1 MSRIAI
7 TDAKPGQIIEHDV
20 FTPKGQL
27 IAKGGATL
35 NGQLIL
41 HMKFYNIAALDV
53 LDGEMSDDE
62 ADDFVKDTLIYR
74 IKHSQ
79 EFIEFK
85 KEYDDQVANI
95 SSVLSDFVQRQAP
108 LSERELVGETKKL
121 FKQNSTGIT
130 LMNMLLSMREI
141 DDLTYA
147 HSVNV
152 AITARVLGGWLG
164 MSDEDLDTL
173 TLAGLLHD
181 VGKCAIPNNILMK
194 PASLT
199 SDEYEVMK
207 KHPVL
212 GYDLLYTEDIDIRV
226 KLAALQHHERCDG
239 TGYPY
244 GLKQAQLDPFSMIIA
259 IADVYDAM
267 TADRV
272 YRDGICPF
280 DVITEFQQ
288 NSYTLFHPQ
297 YIMIFLSRIVDSYV
311 NAGVMLSDGS
321 RGKIL
326 MTNSNALT
334 RPLIQLESGLFI
346 DLRDRTDLYI
356 KAIL

>member
-1 MSRIAI
+1 MSRISIA
-7 TDAKPGQIIEHDV
+7 DAKPGQIIEHDI
-20 FTPKGQL
+20 FSPKGQL

-41 HMKFYNIAALDV
+41 HMKFYNIHTLDIV
-53 LDGEMSDDE
+53 DGEMTEEQADE
-62 ADDFVKDTLIYR
+62 FVKDTLIYR

-79 EFIEFK
+79 EFQAFK
-85 KEYDDQVANI
+85 ANYDNQVENI
-95 SSVLSDFVQRQAP
+95 SSVLSDFVQRQVP
-108 LSERELVGETKKL
+108 LNEHELVNDTKKL
-121 FKQNSTGIT
+121 FAENATGIT
-130 LMNMLLSMREI
+130 MMNMLLSMREI

-152 AITARVLGGWLG
+152 AITSRVLGGWLG
-164 MSDEDLDTL
+164 FSEEDLDVL

-181 VGKCAIPNNILMK
+181 VGKCAVPNNILQK

-199 SDEYEVMK
+199 TEEYEVMK

-212 GYDLLYTEDIDIRV
+212 GYDLLYTEDIDMRI

-239 TGYPY
+239 SGYPY
-244 GLKQAQLDPFSMIIA
+244 GTKQSQLEPFSMIVS

-280 DVITEFQQ
+280 DVIAEFQQ
-288 NSYTLFHPQ
+288 NSFTLFHPQ
-297 YIMIFLSRIVDSYV
+297 YIMIFLSRIADSYV
-311 NAGVMLSDGS
+311 NAGVILSDGS

-334 RPLIQLESGLFI
+334 RPLVQLDSGVFI

-356 KAIL
+356 KSII

>member
-1 MSRIAI
+1 MSKISIA
-7 TDAKPGQIIEHDV
+7 DAKPGQILEHDI

-41 HMKFYNIAALDV
+41 HMKFYNINSIDV
-53 LDGEMSDDE
+53 VDGDMSEEE

-74 IKHSQ
+74 IKHSP
-79 EFIEFK
+79 EFLEFK
-85 KEYDDQVANI
+85 KDYDDQVANI
-95 SSVLSDFVQRQAP
+95 TSVLSDFVQRQVP

-121 FKQNSTGIT
+121 FKENATGIT

-152 AITARVLGGWLG
+152 AITSRVLGGWLG
-164 MSDEDLDTL
+164 MSNEDLDAL

-181 VGKCAIPNNILMK
+181 VGKCAIPNSILLK

-199 SDEYEVMK
+199 AEEYDIMK

-212 GYDLLYTEDIDIRV
+212 GYDLLYTEDIDMRI

-239 TGYPY
+239 SGYPY
-244 GLKQAQLDPFSMIIA
+244 GTKQSQLEPFSMIVA

-280 DVITEFQQ
+280 DVIAEFQQ
-288 NSYTLFHPQ
+288 NSFTLFHPQ
-297 YIMIFLSRIVDSYV
+297 YIMIFLSRIADSYV

-334 RPLIQLESGLFI
+334 RPLIQLDSGVFI

-356 KAIL
+356 KAII

>member
-1 MSRIAI
+1 MSRISIA
-7 TDAKPGQIIEHDV
+7 DAKPGQIIEHDI
-20 FTPKGQL
+20 FSPKGQL

-41 HMKFYNIAALDV
+41 HMKFYNIHTLDIV
-53 LDGEMSDDE
+53 DGEMTEEQADE
-62 ADDFVKDTLIYR
+62 FVKDTLIYR

-79 EFIEFK
+79 EFKAFK
-85 KEYDDQVANI
+85 ANYDNQVENI
-95 SSVLSDFVQRQAP
+95 SSVLSDFVQRQVP
-108 LSERELVGETKKL
+108 LNEHELVNDTKKL
-121 FKQNSTGIT
+121 FAENATGIT
-130 LMNMLLSMREI
+130 MMNMLLSMREI

-152 AITARVLGGWLG
+152 AITSRVLGGWLG
-164 MSDEDLDTL
+164 FSEEDLDVL

-181 VGKCAIPNNILMK
+181 VGKCAVPNNILQK

-199 SDEYEVMK
+199 TEEYEVMK

-212 GYDLLYTEDIDIRV
+212 GYDLLYTEDIDMRI

-239 TGYPY
+239 SGYPY
-244 GLKQAQLDPFSMIIA
+244 GTKQSQLEPFSMIVS

-280 DVITEFQQ
+280 DVIAEFQQ
-288 NSYTLFHPQ
+288 NSFTLFHPQ
-297 YIMIFLSRIVDSYV
+297 YIMIFLSRIADSYV
-311 NAGVMLSDGS
+311 NAGVILSDGS

-334 RPLIQLESGLFI
+334 RPLVQLDSGVFI

-356 KAIL
+356 KSII